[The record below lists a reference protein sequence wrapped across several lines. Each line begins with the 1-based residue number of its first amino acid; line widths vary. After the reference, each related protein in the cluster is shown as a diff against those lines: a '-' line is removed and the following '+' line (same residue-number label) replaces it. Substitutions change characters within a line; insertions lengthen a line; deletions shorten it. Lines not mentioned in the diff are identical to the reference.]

1 MKRYLVVGFLVLV
14 PLYGIRKATEELVQG
29 MTGPSTIR
37 QSTRIDP
44 KILVNDPGNNL
55 IAVDNTVVT
64 DQFNKS
70 VD

>member
-29 MTGPSTIR
+29 MASSSTAK
-37 QSTRIDP
+37 QSKRIESQN
-44 KILVNDPGNNL
+44 LVTDPGNRL
-55 IAVDNTVVT
+55 IAVDSHSGI
-64 DQFNKS
+64 DQFNKT